1 MMILLCRE
9 KFSSTSVLQM
19 WMLTLTTML
28 MTFMLLFVHLH
39 PQVTVP
45 IECLQGMAK
54 LQQLLYGSGFLVL
67 PAIMALTVPHTV
79 LVKMILMV
87 IISVGVMEKWSVGV
101 DGLDQL
107 QIAEHVSTKSLIL
120 NSDV

>member
-19 WMLTLTTML
+19 WMLYLMTML

-39 PQVTVP
+39 PQITVP
-45 IECLQGMAK
+45 IEHLLGMTE
-54 LQQLLYGSGFLVL
+54 LQQLLFDSGFLVQ
-67 PAIMALTVPHTV
+67 PIIMAVTVPHSV
-79 LVKMILMV
+79 LVEMIVLV
-87 IISVGVMEKWSVGV
+87 IIPVGVMEKWSVGV

-107 QIAEHVSTKSLIL
+107 QIV
-120 NSDV
+120 